1 MPQSP
6 GVTCT
11 VVTGTVSPATRSPA
25 KGPAFARTD
34 TGSKL
39 RNQFASDARGGT
51 WAGGVEGTR
60 DHCELARALLACGL
74 LHGAANPSLLTS
86 YLHLL
91 LTFALLSDKT
101 KLLKSCGAASGLYPH
116 ESAQVRRR
124 TAERG
129 GACRRRCSA
138 TLCRRDLGAS
148 SRRVLL
154 DRKVLRGLSVKL
166 VPLNKAAQC
175 PNRVGE

>member
-129 GACRRRCSA
+129 GACGRRCSA
-138 TLCRRDLGAS
+138 MPGRRGLGAS

-154 DRKVLRGLSVKL
+154 GRKVLRGLSVKL
-166 VPLNKAAQC
+166 VPLNKAAQR
-175 PNRVGE
+175 PKRVGE

>member
-1 MPQSP
+1 M
-6 GVTCT
+6 G
-11 VVTGTVSPATRSPA
+11 R
-25 KGPAFARTD
+25 
-34 TGSKL
+34 
-39 RNQFASDARGGT
+39 
-51 WAGGVEGTR
+51 GGVEGTR
-60 DHCELARALLACGL
+60 DHCELARAPLACGL
-74 LHGAANPSLLTS
+74 LHGAANPSF
-86 YLHLL
+86 LL

-101 KLLKSCGAASGLYPH
+101 KLLKSCRAASGLYPH

-124 TAERG
+124 TAERA